1 MKLVYLNKSLPLLS
15 SLFIIFLITINNQKE
30 DTTLKILIWNTPS
43 FSLGT
48 YIAIAS
54 CTGGILSYMLTS
66 SFAISNQSKLSHQ
79 IKYKIDNQKESPDL
93 DQETSQEF
101 LYDNTFIE
109 RDIKDPTPTMN
120 ASFRVISRTN
130 RERQVLKNETLNQ
143 TPSSDMSEENDYNYY
158 KQQNNYK
165 VDNEINPISDDWD
178 DYTYINW

>member
-1 MKLVYLNKSLPLLS
+1 
-15 SLFIIFLITINNQKE
+15 
-30 DTTLKILIWNTPS
+30 
-43 FSLGT
+43 
-48 YIAIAS
+48 
-54 CTGGILSYMLTS
+54 
-66 SFAISNQSKLSHQ
+66 
-79 IKYKIDNQKESPDL
+79 
-93 DQETSQEF
+93 
-101 LYDNTFIE
+101 
-109 RDIKDPTPTMN
+109 DPTPTMN